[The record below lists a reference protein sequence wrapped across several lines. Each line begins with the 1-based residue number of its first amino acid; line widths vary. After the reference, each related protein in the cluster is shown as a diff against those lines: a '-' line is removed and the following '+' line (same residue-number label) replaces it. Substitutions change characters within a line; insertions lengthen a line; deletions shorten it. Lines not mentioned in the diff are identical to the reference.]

1 MERAM
6 GPRIETARC
15 LLRLPELDDAPAVS
29 KYCGDYDVAKNTARI
44 PHPYP
49 GLAAEMWVLITR
61 ASWKPQGNQSLTVEH
76 DGAVIGGGGVFRR
89 RPDADWEIG
98 YWIGK
103 PWWGRGF
110 ATEIGQALV
119 ELGTKTL
126 GADRLIA
133 GHYDDNPAS
142 GRVLEKLGFRY
153 TGEAEHLFA
162 MARMG
167 KARSLDMVL
176 EAA

>member
-1 MERAM
+1 M
-6 GPRIETARC
+6 GPRIETERC
-15 LLRLPELDDAPAVS
+15 LLRLPDIEDAPDVAR
-29 KYCGDYDVAKNTARI
+29 YCGDYDVAKNTARI

-49 GLAAEMWVLITR
+49 TLGAEMWVLMTR

-76 DGAVIGGGGVFRR
+76 EGAVIGGGGVFKRS
-89 RPDADWEIG
+89 AAAEWEIG

-119 ELGTKTL
+119 DLGTKTL
-126 GADRLIA
+126 GATTLTA
-133 GHYDDNPAS
+133 AHADDNPAS
-142 GRVLEKLGFRY
+142 GRVLEKLGFAY
-153 TGEAEHLFA
+153 TGKTGEHFS

-167 KARSLDMVL
+167 PTRCLDMVWGG
-176 EAA
+176 A